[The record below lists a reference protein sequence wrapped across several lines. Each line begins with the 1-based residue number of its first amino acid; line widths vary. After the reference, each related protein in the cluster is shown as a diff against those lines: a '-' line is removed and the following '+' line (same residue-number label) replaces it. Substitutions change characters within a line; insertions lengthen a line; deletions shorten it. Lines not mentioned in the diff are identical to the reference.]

1 MDVGKQPGQVW
12 PFMFVCADLYV
23 FFFLS
28 YRVIVVTRLSDLL
41 SMIYAI
47 HSYHVVFII
56 SSDEGSS
63 MITGFK
69 ILR

>member
-1 MDVGKQPGQVW
+1 MPASSRARYGHLCLCVQIC
-12 PFMFVCADLYV
+12 MYY
-23 FFFLS
+23 FLS